1 MKRKD
6 MHPADIIAAFKKKG
20 ISLAQLSRQV
30 GLSSGTLGNAL
41 KRPWPKGEFIIAG
54 ALGKHPADIWPTR
67 YYDRRGRLLPRENL
81 IRRQRSVATDRA
93 EDEDIT
99 AP

>member
-30 GLSSGTLGNAL
+30 GLSSGTLGNVL
-41 KRPWPKGEFIIAG
+41 KRPWPKGEFIIAV

>member
-41 KRPWPKGEFIIAG
+41 KRPWPKGEFIIAV

-67 YYDRRGRLLPRENL
+67 YYDRRGRSAAKRKSDPSPTVGGNGSHRG
-81 IRRQRSVATDRA
+81 
-93 EDEDIT
+93 
-99 AP
+99 